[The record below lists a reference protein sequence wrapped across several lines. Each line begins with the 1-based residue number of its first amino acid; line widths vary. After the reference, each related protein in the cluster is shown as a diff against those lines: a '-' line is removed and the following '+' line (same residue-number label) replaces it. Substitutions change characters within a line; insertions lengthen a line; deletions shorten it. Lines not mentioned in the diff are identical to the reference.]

1 MRYDFKIE
9 LNKEEEDRL
18 ESLKMKI
25 ASIKKKL
32 HLDNKLVPAAKARFI
47 EILVDNW
54 LEHNAKTEANGLDTA
69 VNNRR
74 GDKRKLAPRIV
85 PGQLHQDSAA

>member
-32 HLDNKLVPAAKARFI
+32 HLDNKLVPAAKARLKF
-47 EILVDNW
+47 
-54 LEHNAKTEANGLDTA
+54 
-69 VNNRR
+69 
-74 GDKRKLAPRIV
+74 
-85 PGQLHQDSAA
+85 